1 MKEKNILTDFG
12 EIERVKLNPT
22 EVTEEQSI
30 FDDFVWDELT
40 PRQLKF
46 IELYCSDFLGN
57 WVQAYLEVYDIDKTK
72 PWWYKTACASAS
84 RLLSNAKVY
93 KKINQMLEEA
103 WLNDNFV
110 DKQMLFL
117 ISQHSDLWVKARM
130 IEAYNKLKQRF
141 VEKSEE
147 KKEIT
152 IKIVE

>member
-1 MKEKNILTDFG
+1 
-12 EIERVKLNPT
+12 
-22 EVTEEQSI
+22 
-30 FDDFVWDELT
+30 
-40 PRQLKF
+40 
-46 IELYCSDFLGN
+46 
-57 WVQAYLEVYDIDKTK
+57 
-72 PWWYKTACASAS
+72 
-84 RLLSNAKVY
+84 
-93 KKINQMLEEA
+93 MLEEA